1 MKLYGDF
8 DAKFRIHKC
17 FVVSMGNRTIHLLM
31 DEPSVL
37 FGPKVYTRRGG
48 LAFGPFDFV
57 V

>member
-37 FGPKVYTRRGG
+37 FGPNVFRKNTK
-48 LAFGPFDFV
+48 AFGPFDFV